1 MSVAAP
7 PITRLTNYINGQWT
21 DSPTSEWRDVVNPAT
36 GEILA
41 SVPLA
46 DAAEVNAAVEAAAA
60 AFPAWRRT
68 PPEDRIQ
75 PLFKLKMLLEEHI
88 DDIARIITTENGKT
102 FTEAKAEMRRA
113 IENVEV
119 ACGIP
124 MMMQGYNLEDVARGI
139 DEMMIRQ
146 PIGVTAAIVPFN
158 FPGMI
163 AFWYLP
169 YAIATGNTFILKP
182 SERVPLTMRY
192 IYELLEKTG
201 LPKGVVSLVNGGK
214 AVVDA
219 LIDHPKVRAISFVG
233 STPVARYIYARS
245 GEQGKRCQCQG
256 GAKNHVVV
264 LPDADMPMATQIISD
279 SAFGCAGQRCLAV
292 SVAVTI
298 GEAQKTFRDSIA
310 DAASKLR
317 VGNGLEDGV
326 QMGPVITPQSKERV
340 ESLIGLGE
348 KQGAKVLLDG
358 RNSKVPKYESGN
370 FVNPTILD
378 DVPQTSDLADT
389 EIFGPVLSLVHA
401 DNMDEAL
408 AFLERSAYGNQA
420 SLFTSSGSAA
430 RRFRYEAPAG
440 NIGINI
446 GVAAPMAYFPFSGW
460 KNSFLRRPARPG
472 PRRHRV
478 LYRQESCRGALGQ
491 RAQQKVLM
499 TVPGSGVAMKL
510 LTTESQRL
518 RENEEQKDPRTSP
531 IIGAAIEVHRHL
543 GPGLLESAYEECL
556 CHELHLRGLVFER
569 QVSLP
574 VSYKG
579 LQLDCGYRIDLIVGQ
594 EVVIE
599 LKAVDKILPVH
610 EAQLLTYLKT
620 SCKRVGLLINFN
632 VPLLTQG
639 IIRRVF

>member
-1 MSVAAP
+1 MSIAAP
-7 PITRLTNYINGQWT
+7 PITRLTNYINGEWIEST
-21 DSPTSEWRDVVNPAT
+21 ASEWRDVVNPAT

-46 DAAEVNAAVEAAAA
+46 DGADVNAAVEAAAT
-60 AFPAWRRT
+60 AFPEWRRT

-88 DDIARIITTENGKT
+88 DDVARIITMENGKT

-146 PIGVTAAIVPFN
+146 PLGVVAAIVPFN

-163 AFWYLP
+163 SFWYLP

-201 LPKGVVSLVNGGK
+201 LPNGVVNLVNGSK

-219 LIDHPKVRAISFVG
+219 LIDHAKVRAISFVG

-245 GEQGKRCQCQG
+245 AENGKRCQCQG
-256 GAKNHVVV
+256 GAKNHVIV

-292 SVAVTI
+292 SVAVTV
-298 GEAQKTFRDSIA
+298 GEVQKTFRDSIG
-310 DAASKLR
+310 DAAAKLR

-326 QMGPVITPQSKERV
+326 QMGPVITPQSKERI
-340 ESLIGLGE
+340 ESLIGVGE
-348 KQGAKVLLDG
+348 RQGAKVLLDG
-358 RNSKVPKYESGN
+358 RKAKIPKCESGN
-370 FVNPTILD
+370 FVKPTILD
-378 DVPQTSDLADT
+378 DVPATSEITDT

-401 DNMDEAL
+401 DNLDQAL
-408 AFLERSAYGNQA
+408 TFLEHSAYGNQA

-460 KNSFLRRPARPG
+460 KNSFFGDL
-472 PRRHRV
+472 H
-478 LYRQESCRGALGQ
+478 GQ
-491 RAQQKVLM
+491 GR
-499 TVPGSGVAMKL
+499 
-510 LTTESQRL
+510 
-518 RENEEQKDPRTSP
+518 D
-531 IIGAAIEVHRHL
+531 AIEFYTDKKV
-543 GPGLLESAYEECL
+543 
-556 CHELHLRGLVFER
+556 VVER
-569 QVSLP
+569 WAKEHSR
-574 VSYKG
+574 K
-579 LQLDCGYRIDLIVGQ
+579 
-594 EVVIE
+594 
-599 LKAVDKILPVH
+599 
-610 EAQLLTYLKT
+610 
-620 SCKRVGLLINFN
+620 F
-632 VPLLTQG
+632 
-639 IIRRVF
+639 